1 MSLTEYRKKRDV
13 RKTPEDKNWLFFKL
27 KSKMNY

>member
-27 KSKMNY
+27 KLKVK